1 MERVCG
7 HRTGGTSLCR
17 LFSPPTADRPVPS
30 APSEPAH
37 PTRAWSCDGK
47 KLAAVGIDRMVR
59 VFQPEKSVRAIYGLL
74 PICFE
79 ADTSTT

>member
-1 MERVCG
+1 M
-7 HRTGGTSLCR
+7 H
-17 LFSPPTADRPVPS
+17 A
-30 APSEPAH
+30 
-37 PTRAWSCDGK
+37 AWSCDGK

-79 ADTSTT
+79 AHFNNLDGDEIRILVLRRA